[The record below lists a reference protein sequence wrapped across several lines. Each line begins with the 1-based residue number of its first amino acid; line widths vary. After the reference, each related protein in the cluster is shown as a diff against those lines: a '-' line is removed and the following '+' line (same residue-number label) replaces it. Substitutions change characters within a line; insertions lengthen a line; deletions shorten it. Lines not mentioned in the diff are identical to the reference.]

1 MCDKKV
7 FVVAAKRSAIGS
19 MLDTRSRVHP
29 ADLGG
34 AVVRALLESAK
45 VAPEAVDEVIV
56 GNILPAGN
64 GQGIGRQVAIKGGIP
79 IETPAY
85 AVNMVC
91 GSGMKAVINAIRI
104 SIQGGH
110 GESHCRGRRRMHE
123 FGSLPYSQKRP
134 SGYKN
139 GRLQGYRPHGF

>member
-19 MLDTRSRVHP
+19 MLGSLANTHP
-29 ADLGG
+29 AELGG
-34 AVVRALLESAK
+34 VVVRALLKAQGC
-45 VAPEAVDEVIV
+45 AEAVDEVIV

-91 GSGMKAVINAIRI
+91 GSGMKAVINAVAEIKAGWQI
-104 SIQGGH
+104 
-110 GESHCRGRRRMHE
+110 
-123 FGSLPYSQKRP
+123 
-134 SGYKN
+134 
-139 GRLQGYRPHGF
+139 